1 VYNQYEKDFNILE
14 VSKMKRVIIIAL
26 LAGSSL
32 MAAESAQANNS
43 IPFSP
48 KAYYDKN
55 CIVCHGAKGEKVPE
69 KGIAPLAGRDA
80 TILARTIRAYRD
92 QDKDVGAFTMHKDS
106 EVMKFATVSLS
117 DPEISALAKYI
128 SELK

>member
-1 VYNQYEKDFNILE
+1 
-14 VSKMKRVIIIAL
+14 MKRVIIIAL
-26 LAGSSL
+26 LAGGSL
-32 MAAESAQANNS
+32 MAAESAKA

-48 KAYYDKN
+48 KAYYEKN
-55 CIVCHGAKGEKVPE
+55 CIVCHGAKGEKSPKE
-69 KGIAPLAGRDA
+69 GIAPLAGRDA

-106 EVMKFATVSLS
+106 EVMKFATISLS
-117 DPEISALAKYI
+117 DPEIGELAKYI

>member
-26 LAGSSL
+26 LAGGSL
-32 MAAESAQANNS
+32 MAAESAKA

-48 KAYYDKN
+48 KAYYEKN
-55 CIVCHGAKGEKVPE
+55 CIVCHGAKGEKSPQ

-106 EVMKFATVSLS
+106 EVMKFATISLS